1 MNLFHSL
8 EEYAHEILDA
18 VKARVQ
24 HLEQAFGT
32 HSNELAHVVATLES
46 HVASKT
52 VAPASSIALGL
63 PSEPVE
69 ATPVDPV
76 VEVPAEIQT
85 SEEK

>member
-24 HLEQAFGT
+24 HLEQAFGA
-32 HSNELAHVVATLES
+32 HDEALAHIVTTLES
-46 HVASKT
+46 HVATTT

-69 ATPVDPV
+69 AAPVEPV
-76 VEVPAEIQT
+76 VEVPAEIQA